1 MPREY
6 PEAPIVGV
14 GVVVLRDGEILLVRR
29 ANSPGAGKWS
39 VPGGLLRLGETLY
52 EAAVREL
59 REETGLE
66 GVARGVV
73 DVAEYIEEKGGRVR
87 FHYVIVDVLV
97 EPVGGELRAGSDALE
112 AGFFPLKVA
121 AGMDLTRNSRTLV
134 EKLLSGRK
142 AILDVISSR
151 IYA

>member
-14 GVVVLRDGEILLVRR
+14 GVVVLKDGEILLVRR

-39 VPGGLLRLGETLY
+39 VPGGLLRLGERLY

-97 EPVGGELRAGSDALE
+97 EPVGGKLRAGSDALE

>member
-6 PEAPIVGV
+6 PEAPVVGV
-14 GVVVLRDGEILLVRR
+14 GVVVLEGDKILLVRR

-39 VPGGLLRLGETLY
+39 VPGGLLKLGETVY

-73 DVAEYIEEKGGRVR
+73 SVAEYIESRGGRVR

-97 EPVGGELRAGSDALE
+97 EPQGGELRAGSDALE
-112 AGFFPLKVA
+112 AGFFPLKEAVK
-121 AGMDLTRNSRTLV
+121 MDLTRNSRTLV
-134 EKLLSGRK
+134 ERLLRGERRPLS
-142 AILDVISSR
+142 VISSR
-151 IYA
+151 IES